1 MKKTTFIFLFIIN
14 FLTLSCEAQVKQDD
28 ITIKEEVKKYT
39 LETVASDIAIPWGMA
54 WLPDGALLVTEKS
67 GTLYHIKNGTQTTV
81 KNVPK
86 VYTRGQGGLLDI
98 VLHPEYT
105 KNGWIYITY
114 ASDEGEGTGGNTK
127 LIRAKLVDGGLT
139 QIESLYKATPNTTK
153 GQHFGSRIVFD
164 NDGYLYFSVGERGE
178 HFVNP
183 QDLQRDGGK
192 IYRLNDDGSIPK
204 DNPFVGHNGAKE
216 AIYTYG
222 NRNPQGIAK
231 NPATGIIWA
240 HEHGPKGG
248 DEINIIKKGANYG
261 WAVVTYGIDYDDTT
275 ISTER
280 TKLGIENP
288 IYYWLPSIA
297 PSGMAFVTSDKYPE
311 WKGHLLVG
319 SLKFQYLEL
328 VKLNGDKV
336 IDRQKIATDVGRV
349 RNVAQGPD
357 GFIYMGVEG
366 EGIVKIIPN

>member
-39 LETVASDIAIPWGMA
+39 LETVASNIAIPWGMA

-67 GTLYHIKNGTQTTV
+67 GTLYHIKNGVQTTV
-81 KNVPK
+81 NNVPK

-98 VLHPEYT
+98 VLHPDYT

-127 LIRAKLVDGGLT
+127 LIRAKLVNGGLT

-204 DNPFVGHNGAKE
+204 DNPFVGLNGAKE

-231 NPATGIIWA
+231 NPATGAIWA

-261 WAVVTYGIDYDDTT
+261 WPLVTYGIDYDDTT
-275 ISTER
+275 ISTQK
-280 TKLGIENP
+280 TKPGIENP

-297 PSGMAFVTSDKYPE
+297 PSGMTFVTSDKYPE
-311 WKGHLLVG
+311 WKGHLLIG

-336 IDRQKIATDVGRV
+336 IDRQKIATDLGRV